1 MFGSNSSVESIRK
14 WGGLA
19 SFVLVAASVSSSLI
33 YLMGN
38 LRDTIGVFAYAL
50 ADFLYGP
57 VWAASLITVVFA
69 LREYIG
75 VYAPRRMDLALLL
88 SIAAAC
94 AFVAV
99 ACIRSANR
107 HYHLIHPELHLE
119 SSLAVLTVWTT
130 LIAGVIGA
138 AWHIFGWALLWIAS
152 AGWTSK
158 RLPRALSMLYI
169 LGGLTSLFV
178 YQLPDVEGAAAALSM
193 AISLWQGI
201 LFLRTVPHVT

>member
-1 MFGSNSSVESIRK
+1 MFDSNSSVESIQK

-33 YLMGN
+33 YLMGS
-38 LRDTIGVFAYAL
+38 LQDTMGVFAYAL

-57 VWAASLITVVFA
+57 VWAASLITMVFA
-69 LREYIG
+69 LREYMG
-75 VYAPRRMDLALLL
+75 VYAPRRMDLVLLL

-107 HYHLIHPELHLE
+107 HYHLTHPELHLE
-119 SSLAVLTVWTT
+119 SSLAVLTVWAT

-158 RLPRALSMLYI
+158 RLPRALSTLYV

-178 YQLPDVEGAAAALSM
+178 YQLPDAEGAAAALSM
-193 AISLWQGI
+193 VISLWQGI
-201 LFLRTVPHVT
+201 LFLRTVPHAT

>member
-1 MFGSNSSVESIRK
+1 MFDSNSSVESIQK
-14 WGGLA
+14 LGGLA

-33 YLMGN
+33 YLMGS
-38 LRDTIGVFAYAL
+38 LQDTMGVFAYAL

-57 VWAASLITVVFA
+57 VWAASLITMVFA
-69 LREYIG
+69 LREYLG

-107 HYHLIHPELHLE
+107 HYHLTHPELHLE
-119 SSLAVLTVWTT
+119 SSLAVLTVWAT

-158 RLPRALSMLYI
+158 RLPRALSTLYV

-178 YQLPDVEGAAAALSM
+178 YQLPDAEGAAAALSM
-193 AISLWQGI
+193 VISLWQGI
-201 LFLRTVPHVT
+201 LFLRTVPHAT